1 MSEVGSFLSLF
12 SRRAR
17 LKAPSW
23 MLVVALL
30 WQALL
35 PAAHAMQAHALVV
48 LCSAAG
54 TRVVLL
60 DAQGEPVSAAAV
72 GDHCSL
78 CRMAGGEPALP
89 ARRLAGACAAEALE
103 TPGDDPA
110 DAPRLLRR
118 LSAEPRAPP
127 Q

>member
-30 WQALL
+30 LQALL

-72 GDHCSL
+72 GDHCPL
-78 CRMAGGEPALP
+78 CRMADGEPALRIENSITVLSSDAERLP
-89 ARRLAGACAAEALE
+89 VDATVGPPQGLRRLA
-103 TPGDDPA
+103 
-110 DAPRLLRR
+110 
-118 LSAEPRAPP
+118 AEPRAPP